1 MQPWPRRGTA
11 VGWRAWEGVRKG
23 LGEGKR
29 GWGLGEA
36 GAAAKGRLVFRNTHE
51 QRKDSG
57 EFEPGWR
64 ISKARQV
71 LIFFFSLIEKTDY
84 FLIPVLLFKGFPGGS
99 DGKKKKIC
107 LPLRKRRFNPW
118 VGKIPWKGNDN
129 PLQCS
134 CLENSMDSRA
144 WWAMVHG
151 VAKCWT

>member
-23 LGEGKR
+23 LGEGTR

-71 LIFFFSLIEKTDY
+71 LIFFFSLIEKTDII
-84 FLIPVLLFKGFPGGS
+84 F
-99 DGKKKKIC
+99 
-107 LPLRKRRFNPW
+107 
-118 VGKIPWKGNDN
+118 
-129 PLQCS
+129 
-134 CLENSMDSRA
+134 
-144 WWAMVHG
+144 
-151 VAKCWT
+151 